1 MIDLGK
7 TGAFIKKTVWDVWGE
22 PILTATGLYE
32 PTDRSYG
39 RCDIPFSPAEERMH
53 AMPNITVKF
62 RRVMMGNGKDWMWYQ
77 VWEDKEAILRT
88 GRKADLLFCH
98 GTGVHSGTFASH
110 ARRYLDSGYRCI
122 VPDLLSHGYSSGLH
136 VYQRYV
142 NAYCEGLHLV
152 LHDVA
157 KEDDLQNNNGVFV
170 SKAER
175 HHTFI
180 LGLSFGGLLGFY
192 YALMYP
198 DSYREEA
205 EGQDEIPIDGIIGV
219 GPMIDYGHKIPSI
232 IQVFGWM
239 VIALGG
245 LRLELTV
252 PHKKVLDKD
261 PKVYK
266 TLVTEDPRS
275 HQGAFRGGHIL
286 CIRDAMWDIQH
297 RAREIRH
304 PIYCQQG
311 GRDRVVSVE
320 HIFDWL
326 RETGSEGRKMT
337 VYPICQHVIYRKAKT
352 EMEDQAGRICVLEDN
367 LAWMCARSPAY
378 GRLVR
383 QDSMSSEMTLVN
395 DLGTPKSYPNTPSI
409 PLTPYTPFFNSFGE
423 NPVIGM
429 PHINFGPGGTPAIEV
444 TIESLQEQL
453 PTPATEEAPRPFVLA
468 EDQRPKKDGPAKPL
482 TDADKA
488 PRSYRSAWNKCID
501 EKYRPYDID
510 VAADR

>member
-1 MIDLGK
+1 MINLGK
-7 TGAFIKKTVWDVWGE
+7 TAAFLKKTAWDVWGE
-22 PILTATGLYE
+22 PTLTAMGLYE
-32 PTDRSYG
+32 PADRSYG

-53 AMPNITVKF
+53 AMPNISVKF
-62 RRVMMGNGKDWMWYQ
+62 RRVTMANGKDWMWYQ

-110 ARRYLDSGYRCI
+110 ARRYLDAGFRCI

-136 VYQRYV
+136 VYQRYI

-157 KEDDLQNNNGVFV
+157 REDDLANNNGVFV
-170 SKAER
+170 PKAER

-192 YALMYP
+192 YALMFP
-198 DSYREEA
+198 DSYREDA
-205 EGQDEIPIDGIIGV
+205 DGQDEIPIDGIVGV
-219 GPMIDYGHKIPSI
+219 GPMIDYGHRIPSI
-232 IQVFGWM
+232 IQAFGWM
-239 VIALGG
+239 IAALGG

-304 PIYCQQG
+304 PIYAQQG

-320 HIFDWL
+320 HIFDWI
-326 RETGSEGRKMT
+326 RTTGAEDRRMT

-395 DLGTPKSYPNTPSI
+395 DVGTPNSYPTTPSI
-409 PLTPYTPFFNSFGE
+409 PLTPPTPFFNSFGE
-423 NPVIGM
+423 NATIGM

-444 TIESLQEQL
+444 TIQSLQSQL
-453 PTPATEEAPRPFVLA
+453 PTPATESAPRAVG
-468 EDQRPKKDGPAKPL
+468 EGEKKKSSKPL
-482 TDADKA
+482 TDAEKA
-488 PRSYRSAWNKCID
+488 PRVYRAEWNKCID
-501 EKYRPYDID
+501 EQYRPFDLD

>member
-1 MIDLGK
+1 MINFGK
-7 TGAFIKKTVWDVWGE
+7 TATFIKKTIWDVWGE
-22 PILTATGLYE
+22 PTLSAIGLYE
-32 PTDRSYG
+32 AADRSYG

-53 AMPNITVKF
+53 ASPNISVKF
-62 RRVMMGNGKDWMWYQ
+62 RRVMMANGKDWMWYQ

-110 ARRYLDSGYRCI
+110 ARRYLDAGFRCI

-136 VYQRYV
+136 VYQRYA
-142 NAYCEGLHLV
+142 NFYCEGLRLV

-157 KEDDLQNNNGVFV
+157 REDDIANNDGIWVP
-170 SKAER
+170 KAER
-175 HHTFI
+175 QQTFI

-198 DSYREEA
+198 ESYREDE
-205 EGQDEIPIDGIIGV
+205 EGQDEVPIDGIVGV
-219 GPMIDYGHKIPSI
+219 GPMIDYGHPIPAI
-232 IQVFGWM
+232 VQALGWGLA
-239 VIALGG
+239 ALGG
-245 LRLELTV
+245 LRIELTV

-304 PIYCQQG
+304 PIYAQQG

-320 HIFDWL
+320 HVFDWI
-326 RETGSEGRKMT
+326 RNTGSEDRKMT

-367 LAWMCARSPAY
+367 LAWMCARAPAY

-395 DLGTPKSYPNTPSI
+395 DVGTPYSYPTTPSI
-409 PLTPYTPFFNSFGE
+409 PMTPQTPFFNSFGE
-423 NPVIGM
+423 NPVIGL
-429 PHINFGPGGTPAIEV
+429 PHLHFGPGGTPAIEV
-444 TIESLQEQL
+444 SISSLQADL
-453 PTPATEEAPRPFVLA
+453 PVPAPAAAPAAEEESEESKRPKTEAELAPRTYRT
-468 EDQRPKKDGPAKPL
+468 QWS
-482 TDADKA
+482 KA
-488 PRSYRSAWNKCID
+488 IE

-510 VAADR
+510 VSMDR